1 MALPAL
7 AIPAA
12 LKSAEMFL
20 NHRAQ
25 SQANRK
31 NDRAQA
37 FQRVMQGLGG
47 QPQAGPGPQ
56 RPGMAQQL
64 ATDPLVQSQVSA
76 LLQKLLG
83 GGTRRNVTQDASKI
97 LSKGL

>member
-37 FQRVMQGLGG
+37 LQRVMQGLGG
-47 QPQAGPGPQ
+47 QAQAGAGPQ
-56 RPGMAQQL
+56 QPGVAQQMMS
-64 ATDPLVQSQVSA
+64 DPLVQSQVSA

-83 GGTRRNVTQDASKI
+83 GSGRRGVTQDASKI